1 MASGAPQTMQLHK
14 NTSDLLS
21 ISGEARQLGK
31 SGFADIASVFLFYRR
46 EWGWVSYLHLVYT

>member
-31 SGFADIASVFLFYRR
+31 SSFADIVSVFRFTDGDGVGY
-46 EWGWVSYLHLVYT
+46 HIYT